1 MDDDQN
7 QIDEDQA
14 IAAVRRLDATL
25 DKEYEAP
32 LRDADGSLVDTS
44 ALAVD
49 SEVDGAGDDTDS
61 VELTLGQTD
70 DLRNG
75 TPDPR

>member
-1 MDDDQN
+1 MDDDQK

-32 LRDADGSLVDTS
+32 LRDADGSLVATS

-70 DLRNG
+70 DVRNG
-75 TPDPR
+75 SPDPR

>member
-1 MDDDQN
+1 MDEDQS

-14 IAAVRRLDATL
+14 IAAVRRLDASL
-25 DKEYEAP
+25 DKEYESP
-32 LRDADGSLVDTS
+32 LRDANGSLLDTS

-49 SEVDGAGDDTDS
+49 SEVNGAGDDTDS

-70 DLRNG
+70 NLHNG

>member
-1 MDDDQN
+1 MDNDQN
-7 QIDEDQA
+7 AMDEDQA
-14 IAAVRRLDATL
+14 LDAVRRLDAAL
-25 DKEYEAP
+25 DEEYESP
-32 LRDADGSLVDTS
+32 LRDADGTLIDTS

-49 SEVDGAGDDTDS
+49 SEVNGAADDTDS

-70 DLRNG
+70 DLRDG